1 MSPIAVQGARVVR
14 DGRAIVDD
22 VSLALDAG
30 EVVGLIGPNGAG
42 KSTLMRAMLGLLQL
56 DGGTCL
62 LQGRPL
68 NEWSVRQRAQ
78 QMAYL
83 PQNAEAHWPLSVSR
97 VIAMGRLPHLSYWQR
112 PGAAD
117 REAIA
122 DAVQL
127 AEVEDLLDRV
137 ITTLSGG
144 ERMRVNL
151 ARLLASGAPLLLA
164 DEPIASLDPYHQFH
178 VMEIFAQHA
187 RSGGSVLVVLHDLG
201 YAARF
206 CDRLVLL
213 DNGKS
218 VAQGSPA
225 DVLQP
230 ELLRQV
236 YGVDTRW
243 IDSDGEPYIVPVGR
257 FRDHH

>member
-1 MSPIAVQGARVVR
+1 
-14 DGRAIVDD
+14 
-22 VSLALDAG
+22 
-30 EVVGLIGPNGAG
+30 
-42 KSTLMRAMLGLLQL
+42 
-56 DGGTCL
+56 
-62 LQGRPL
+62 
-68 NEWSVRQRAQ
+68 
-78 QMAYL
+78 MAYL
-83 PQNAEAHWPLSVSR
+83 PQNAEAHWPLGVAR

-117 REAIA
+117 REAI
-122 DAVQL
+122 DVAVQL
-127 AEVEDLLDRV
+127 TEVEDLLDRV

-187 RSGGSVLVVLHDLG
+187 RSGGTVLVVLHDLG

-213 DNGKS
+213 DHGKS
-218 VAQGSPA
+218 VAQGAPA

-243 IDSDGEPYIVPVGR
+243 IGSDGESYIVPVGR
-257 FRDHH
+257 YRDHH